1 MEKRARR
8 RKTRKNST
16 LGKLNRLGT
25 LKPDTRF
32 CFRLPGQHADAYSR
46 VLSFPRY
53 WPAILVLAGLTV
65 AFAIPLFQL
74 PMDIGGA
81 EDLFDLTSSLFMLFW
96 AMGWSVGVLAM
107 VSALLLLLFSRE
119 VVIVEPESIR
129 LRLECFRFGM
139 ESRYSLSRLSNLRY
153 QTESPDKGSKW
164 RREHLVFDYLQVP
177 VSFGSRL
184 ERTKAQQLMFDI
196 NRALTHSIPASLSAS
211 MLKTLKE
218 QQDNPKTVAEPVA
231 PAPVQVAERETAAQG
246 SKLSLWILLA
256 ANVVPLAGVLL
267 LNWNVGE
274 IMLLFWLESAIVGF
288 FNILKMFRIAGPV
301 ALFYSLFFVGHF
313 GAFMAVHLMFVFSLF
328 IEEQGATASLQ
339 EVALIFSNLWVAIL
353 VLFISHG
360 FSFVENFL
368 RKREYETTDIKTQMH
383 KPYSRIITM
392 HVTLIVGGFLILTLD
407 APILALSLLIILKMA
422 ADATAHVKEHKKA

>member
-1 MEKRARR
+1 
-8 RKTRKNST
+8 
-16 LGKLNRLGT
+16 
-25 LKPDTRF
+25 
-32 CFRLPGQHADAYSR
+32 
-46 VLSFPRY
+46 
-53 WPAILVLAGLTV
+53 
-65 AFAIPLFQL
+65 
-74 PMDIGGA
+74 MDIGGA

-129 LRLECFRFGM
+129 LRLEFFRFGM

-164 RREHLVFDYLQVP
+164 RQDHLVFDYLQVP

-267 LNWNVGE
+267 LN
-274 IMLLFWLESAIVGF
+274 
-288 FNILKMFRIAGPV
+288 
-301 ALFYSLFFVGHF
+301 
-313 GAFMAVHLMFVFSLF
+313 
-328 IEEQGATASLQ
+328 
-339 EVALIFSNLWVAIL
+339 
-353 VLFISHG
+353 
-360 FSFVENFL
+360 
-368 RKREYETTDIKTQMH
+368 
-383 KPYSRIITM
+383 
-392 HVTLIVGGFLILTLD
+392 
-407 APILALSLLIILKMA
+407 
-422 ADATAHVKEHKKA
+422 

>member
-1 MEKRARR
+1 M
-8 RKTRKNST
+8 
-16 LGKLNRLGT
+16 
-25 LKPDTRF
+25 
-32 CFRLPGQHADAYSR
+32 
-46 VLSFPRY
+46 
-53 WPAILVLAGLTV
+53 I
-65 AFAIPLFQL
+65 
-74 PMDIGGA
+74 
-81 EDLFDLTSSLFMLFW
+81 
-96 AMGWSVGVLAM
+96 
-107 VSALLLLLFSRE
+107 
-119 VVIVEPESIR
+119 
-129 LRLECFRFGM
+129 
-139 ESRYSLSRLSNLRY
+139 
-153 QTESPDKGSKW
+153 
-164 RREHLVFDYLQVP
+164 
-177 VSFGSRL
+177 
-184 ERTKAQQLMFDI
+184 DI
-196 NRALTHSIPASLSAS
+196 NRSLAHPVPASLSAS
-211 MLKTLKE
+211 MQKTLKE

-328 IEEQGATASLQ
+328 IEEEGASASLQ
-339 EVALIFSNLWVAIL
+339 EVALFFSNLWVAIL
-353 VLFISHG
+353 ALFISHG

-392 HVTLIVGGFLILTLD
+392 HVMLIVGGFLILALD